1 MSELEP
7 PMPRPRLKVTRAFQ
21 KTWWRI
27 TAGLTVFGL
36 LIGGL
41 MGYHWIAESY
51 RATVPEVLLVDLP
64 NNSHSPFLLPFRIH
78 NRGSFFS
85 IENVEWTCVLDE
97 LKAGVKAS
105 YEHIPASNGTRESI
119 APNDDAN
126 CQCWSVD
133 TSQFQ
138 VADIQ
143 SAKMHV
149 RVDFTT
155 LWLWRRSYQ
164 SKPFTWQTD
173 AIPPRWVEGKIEN

>member
-1 MSELEP
+1 L
-7 PMPRPRLKVTRAFQ
+7 
-21 KTWWRI
+21 
-27 TAGLTVFGL
+27 
-36 LIGGL
+36 
-41 MGYHWIAESY
+41 
-51 RATVPEVLLVDLP
+51 
-64 NNSHSPFLLPFRIH
+64 
-78 NRGSFFS
+78 FS

-97 LKAGVKAS
+97 LQAGVKGS
-105 YEHIPASNGTRESI
+105 YESIRASSGMLQSI

-126 CQCWSVD
+126 CQCWAVD

-155 LWLWRRSYQ
+155 LWLWRRTYK

-173 AIPPRWVEGKIEN
+173 PIPPRWMEGKIED